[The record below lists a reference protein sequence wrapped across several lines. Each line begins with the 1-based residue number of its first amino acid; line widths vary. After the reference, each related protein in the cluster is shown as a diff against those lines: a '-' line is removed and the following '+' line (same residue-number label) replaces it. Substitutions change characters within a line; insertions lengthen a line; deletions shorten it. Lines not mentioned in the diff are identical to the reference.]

1 MMDYVYATIL
11 TLEPIPPM
19 EPIPAWNLAQAFFF
33 NGIGGSDS
41 GLKMESQQ
49 LYCRRP

>member
-19 EPIPAWNLAQAFFF
+19 EPIPAWNLAQAFF
-33 NGIGGSDS
+33 ST
-41 GLKMESQQ
+41 ESVA
-49 LYCRRP
+49 PIPA